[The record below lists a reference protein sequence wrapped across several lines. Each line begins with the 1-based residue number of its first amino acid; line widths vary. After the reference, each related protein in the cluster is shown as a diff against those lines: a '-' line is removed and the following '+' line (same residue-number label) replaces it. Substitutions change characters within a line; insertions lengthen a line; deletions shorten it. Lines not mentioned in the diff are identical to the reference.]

1 MMVYF
6 AVRLVL
12 SIVELAMQVA
22 RIAAGLVGLARR
34 REASD
39 KPKSG

>member
-34 REASD
+34 RRASD